1 MAKGE
6 GGGQLEKVGKY
17 QPSCMLAHELVNQ
30 LSVIVGHCDLL
41 EERTPEDSACL
52 ERLKAIRDV
61 AKAMA
66 QQLTQHQCDLD
77 AMMRTGMMQITPQ
90 ARRT

>member
-1 MAKGE
+1 
-6 GGGQLEKVGKY
+6 
-17 QPSCMLAHELVNQ
+17 
-30 LSVIVGHCDLL
+30 
-41 EERTPEDSACL
+41 L

-77 AMMRTGMMQITPQ
+77 AMMQTGMMQITPQ